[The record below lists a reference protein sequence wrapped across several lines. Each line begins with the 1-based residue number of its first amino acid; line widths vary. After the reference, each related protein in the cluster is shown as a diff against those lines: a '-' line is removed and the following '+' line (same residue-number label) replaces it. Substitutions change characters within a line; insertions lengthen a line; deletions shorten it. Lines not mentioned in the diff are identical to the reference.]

1 MSAAPTSVIGASLH
15 TLGHRHMKK
24 TADCTT
30 NMIEAA
36 LKEDGRFECVKMLGK
51 GSFGCVV
58 QARILENDEIV
69 AVKLL
74 PRSEVGARAC
84 RARCSMYLLQLDL
97 LLLMTPTMSFLIR
110 AAMGCKAAYLQ

>member
-1 MSAAPTSVIGASLH
+1 MRPTQNYSCKVFKVEQLLSAAPTSVIGASLH
-15 TLGHRHMKK
+15 TLGHRQMKK

-58 QARILENDEIV
+58 QARNLENDEIV

-84 RARCSMYLLQLDL
+84 RARGSSICCS
-97 LLLMTPTMSFLIR
+97 
-110 AAMGCKAAYLQ
+110 